1 MNLEVRCLKC
11 DKEESRMKKQVMYL
25 STTLEKHK
33 CNQKERKPLYNNL
46 NRTRRK
52 LKHFQQKKAMNA
64 TVNAAPPIFKSVN
77 KSDAVNVRAMMAVY
91 YGGVGLRDIG
101 NTMSFIG
108 VPGGG
113 P

>member
-1 MNLEVRCLKC
+1 MN
-11 DKEESRMKKQVMYL
+11 
-25 STTLEKHK
+25 T
-33 CNQKERKPLYNNL
+33 
-46 NRTRRK
+46 
-52 LKHFQQKKAMNA
+52 
-64 TVNAAPPIFKSVN
+64 TVNAAPPVFKSVN
-77 KSDAVNVRAMMAVY
+77 ESNAVNVRAMMAVY